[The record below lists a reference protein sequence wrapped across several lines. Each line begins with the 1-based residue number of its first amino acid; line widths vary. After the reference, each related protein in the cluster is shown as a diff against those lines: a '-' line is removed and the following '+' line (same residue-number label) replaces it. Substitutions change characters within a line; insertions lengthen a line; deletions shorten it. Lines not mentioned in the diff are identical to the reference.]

1 MNNSLNYIRYHMNR
15 DRNFLIL
22 YGIALLC
29 LFPLLALALKT
40 ILPPKDS
47 VIVMLILLGATQ
59 CCMAMILPLYLFHF
73 LWNCREM
80 DLYVCIAMKRKTLF
94 IHKFLLG
101 LLYLL
106 VPTCL
111 AFTLNMG
118 ILSIRFDQPYFAL
131 FAGKISTLMVLLYSF
146 NVWIAVRCNSFLDA
160 GVMVVCYFIVPIMLI
175 LALKNMFSSYA
186 YELLY
191 CQSYS
196 VLYESLISNP
206 LIRWIGSVLTVS
218 SAGLMLII
226 EMTSKLSHVGM
237 EKDFTYMHLLP
248 SGVWIVWLAIALI
261 FFFAARRIFIA
272 KKMEDAQT
280 PSRSFFMYP
289 MIIICFTLA
298 MMLFSSDLNME
309 SLFAPNIIASVFI
322 YFLFWFVAQ
331 RKIKINWKQIA
342 VLAVL
347 LVLVMSSRK
356 VFLMT
361 NGFGM
366 VDEKI
371 PEDVQKMRVSFV
383 LAKENADTYYLSC
396 MSNELETDK
405 YGEEVEALLRLQD
418 QVIEDVKETRPEE
431 VDWETSELY
440 EIDIEFTFEVDKG
453 EQSRYYT
460 LFTNDKQ
467 LFEQYLS
474 YVNSLKSSNLIQRSE
489 VHNSAEGMSYAQ

>member
-1 MNNSLNYIRYHMNR
+1 
-15 DRNFLIL
+15 
-22 YGIALLC
+22 
-29 LFPLLALALKT
+29 
-40 ILPPKDS
+40 
-47 VIVMLILLGATQ
+47 
-59 CCMAMILPLYLFHF
+59 
-73 LWNCREM
+73 
-80 DLYVCIAMKRKTLF
+80 
-94 IHKFLLG
+94 
-101 LLYLL
+101 
-106 VPTCL
+106 
-111 AFTLNMG
+111 
-118 ILSIRFDQPYFAL
+118 
-131 FAGKISTLMVLLYSF
+131 
-146 NVWIAVRCNSFLDA
+146 
-160 GVMVVCYFIVPIMLI
+160 
-175 LALKNMFSSYA
+175 
-186 YELLY
+186 
-191 CQSYS
+191 
-196 VLYESLISNP
+196 
-206 LIRWIGSVLTVS
+206 
-218 SAGLMLII
+218 
-226 EMTSKLSHVGM
+226 
-237 EKDFTYMHLLP
+237 
-248 SGVWIVWLAIALI
+248 
-261 FFFAARRIFIA
+261 
-272 KKMEDAQT
+272 
-280 PSRSFFMYP
+280 